1 MGDRKPVG
9 RGLAMV
15 ALALSLGGVAL
26 VLAAGPGSRAGLWH
40 FRTGFSMFRWAV
52 YIAIAGAVL
61 GLAALVL
68 GSARALAAAAI
79 VAGLGAA
86 AVPLGLQR
94 LARAVPPI
102 HDITTDTDD
111 PPPFEVVLAARKAT
125 GATNTAE
132 YGGAEIAAAQKTA
145 YPEVKPLVLSDPP
158 PRAFERALEA
168 VRAMGWAVV
177 DVDPRRGRI
186 EATDTTR
193 WFAFKDDV
201 VVRVRPEGAGS
212 RVDVR
217 SLSRVGKS
225 DVGTNARRIRGFL
238 QRLQG

>member
-1 MGDRKPVG
+1 
-9 RGLAMV
+9 MV
-15 ALALSLGGVAL
+15 ALALSLGGAVL
-26 VLAAGPGSRAGLWH
+26 VVAAGPGSRAGLWH

-52 YIAIAGAVL
+52 YVAIVGAVL

-68 GSARALAAAAI
+68 GSARAVAAAAI
-79 VAGLGAA
+79 VAGLGTAA
-86 AVPLGLQR
+86 IPLALQR

-111 PPPFEVVLAARKAT
+111 PPPFEVVLSARKAA
-125 GATNTAE
+125 GATNTTD
-132 YGGAEIAAAQKTA
+132 YGGAEIAAAQKAA

-168 VRAMGWAVV
+168 VRAMGWEVA

-225 DVGTNARRIRGFL
+225 DIGTNARRIRGFL